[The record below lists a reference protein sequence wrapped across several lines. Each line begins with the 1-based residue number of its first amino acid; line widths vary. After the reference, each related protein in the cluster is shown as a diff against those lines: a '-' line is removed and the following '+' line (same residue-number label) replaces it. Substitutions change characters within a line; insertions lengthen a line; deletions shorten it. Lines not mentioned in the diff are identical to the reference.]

1 MAGLTDSLPGLWNS
15 PCECC
20 ILFQVVRRYR
30 DKGLE
35 GAMYRSKLE
44 AEIAE
49 LRALR
54 DSSRESRAPVTLDQ
68 QSVGRLS
75 RVDAMQ
81 QQSID
86 LAKEER
92 RAKRLAILAAA
103 LKRMDEDE
111 FGYCLKCGEDIPP
124 ARLDVDP
131 AVTLCIDCVG

>member
-1 MAGLTDSLPGLWNS
+1 
-15 PCECC
+15 
-20 ILFQVVRRYR
+20 
-30 DKGLE
+30 
-35 GAMYRSKLE
+35 MYRSKLE

-54 DSSRESRAPVTLDQ
+54 DSSRELRAPVTLDQ

-86 LAKEER
+86 LAKEQR